1 MNYDQLINEA
11 INARNNSYCPYS
23 GYSVGAAAEFAGA
36 PCIYKGAN
44 IENASYGATICAER
58 VAILKAVSEGY
69 TKLRAIAIAGAPKE
83 SNVIDTYAY
92 PCGMCR
98 QVMAEFG
105 DDKTI
110 VIVAKSVDDYEEYKL
125 SELIPHS
132 FEL

>member
-1 MNYDQLINEA
+1 MKYDQLIGEA
-11 INARNNSYCPYS
+11 IKARDYSYCPYS
-23 GYSVGAAAEFAGA
+23 GYSVGAAAEFVGA
-36 PCIYKGAN
+36 PCIYTGAN

-58 VAILKAVSEGY
+58 VTILKAVSEGY
-69 TKLRAIAIAGAPKE
+69 TKLRAIAIAGAPKD
-83 SNVIDTYAY
+83 SDVIDAYAY

-105 DDKTI
+105 DEDT
-110 VIVAKSVDDYEEYKL
+110 VVFVAKSVNDYEEYKL